1 MKRIFLILLFATF
14 SFGSVYSIGDTVN
27 IEDQNIPL
35 NICYGEN
42 EGSTVSLSDSRGKV
56 ILLGIDATW

>member
-1 MKRIFLILLFATF
+1 MKRISLILLFSTF

-27 IEDQNIPL
+27 VEDQNIPL

-42 EGSTVSLSDSRGKV
+42 EGSTVYLSDSRGKV